1 MELSVSEKNYEKT
14 ALLFL
19 AITIHNIPE
28 GLAVGVTF
36 GALAT
41 NNSSAAFIGALGLAL
56 GIGTTKY
63 SGGSSFG
70 YSDCVQ
76 TVHRVGRPF
85 IGVQCSAIVE
95 PIAAVLG
102 AFGVTFMTPIFTL
115 RPFLCRAGA
124 MIFVV
129 VEELIP
135 ESQTNGNTDIATLGL
150 MAGFIIMM
158 ILDVALG

>member
-1 MELSVSEKNYEKT
+1 MSFKLS
-14 ALLFL
+14 
-19 AITIHNIPE
+19 
-28 GLAVGVTF
+28 
-36 GALAT
+36 
-41 NNSSAAFIGALGLAL
+41 NS
-56 GIGTTKY
+56 
-63 SGGSSFG
+63 
-70 YSDCVQ
+70 
-76 TVHRVGRPF
+76 R
-85 IGVQCSAIVE
+85 AIVE

-102 AFGVTFMTPIFTL
+102 AFAVTFMTPILPYALSFA
-115 RPFLCRAGA
+115 AGA